1 LAVND
6 DPDLSGI
13 RKDQRY
19 SAMLSQIERQHL
31 MYKSGL
37 VSGSRAELPEGSFR
51 SMVVYGLG
59 GSAMAGRMLESLAEI
74 LSDFPVHVSDGSRLP
89 KWVGRDDLLVI
100 VSYSGE
106 TAECIL
112 ALEESTSRSLKAV
125 VVASGG
131 KLLSR
136 SAELGVPSV
145 TVERGLT
152 PRMAVPEM
160 FGVLAALYH
169 RVSGNA
175 AISPQSISEAADRL
189 PTYFSTISPESKIED
204 NTALKCAGLASR
216 SFLVSIGWAHTAVA
230 GLRLRNQ
237 LAENAKRV
245 SLSLR
250 VPEDLHNAVEGLH
263 TIPGQSAVLLRSRLE
278 TKDVSAQMEALKGM
292 VGLGLEVSF
301 SGGAVFELLS
311 AVIWAD
317 MVSLYASYLL
327 NVDPVELKAIPKIRE
342 SVTSTIRGAR

>member
-1 LAVND
+1 
-6 DPDLSGI
+6 
-13 RKDQRY
+13 
-19 SAMLSQIERQHL
+19 MLPQIERQHL

-37 VSGSRAELPEGSFR
+37 VNGSRADLPEGSFR
-51 SMVVYGLG
+51 TLVVYGLG
-59 GSAMAGRMLESLAEI
+59 GSAMAGRMLESLADM
-74 LSDFPVHVSDGSRLP
+74 LSDFPVHVSDGSRFP
-89 KWVGRDDLLVI
+89 RWVGRDDLLVI

-112 ALEESTSRSLKAV
+112 ALEEVSSKSLKAV

-136 SAELGVPSV
+136 SAELGIPSV

-169 RVSGNA
+169 RVSWSA
-175 AISPQSISEAADRL
+175 AISPQSVSEAADRL
-189 PTYFSTISPESKIED
+189 PTYFSTISPESKVED
-204 NTALKCAGLASR
+204 NTALRCAGLASR
-216 SFLVSIGWAHTAVA
+216 SFLVAIGWAHMAVA

-237 LAENAKRV
+237 LAENAKRA

-250 VPEDLHNAVEGLH
+250 VPEDLHNAIEGLH
-263 TIPGQSAVLLRSRLE
+263 TIPGHSAVLLRSRLE

-292 VGLGLEVSF
+292 VDYGLEVSF

-311 AVIWAD
+311 AVMWAD
-317 MVSLYASYLL
+317 LVSLYTSYLL
-327 NVDPVELKAIPKIRE
+327 DVDPVELKRIPKIRE
-342 SVTSTIRGAR
+342 SVTSSTRGAK